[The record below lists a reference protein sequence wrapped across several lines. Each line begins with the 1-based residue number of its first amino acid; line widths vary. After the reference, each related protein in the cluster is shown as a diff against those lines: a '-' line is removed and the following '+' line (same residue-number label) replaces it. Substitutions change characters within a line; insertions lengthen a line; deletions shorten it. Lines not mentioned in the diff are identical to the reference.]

1 MFERDEEAHG
11 EVVLAEGFGFCV
23 WLDLHCYWHCHLYLH
38 FFCVVTIN
46 VSEKP
51 PESSFTGLFGVFA

>member
-1 MFERDEEAHG
+1 MIEGDEEAHG
-11 EVVLAEGFGFCV
+11 EVVLAEGVGLCH

-38 FFCVVTIN
+38 FFRVLATD

-51 PESSFTGLFGVFA
+51 PESSFTGWFGVFA